1 MLASN
6 DESHVCIFLSM
17 KVFRVTGLVKMELSI
32 SVELGEMSKQL
43 FLCRY
48 VWIVSRYLKFK
59 MITVSFNF
67 LYP

>member
-32 SVELGEMSKQL
+32 SVQLGEMQL

-48 VWIVSRYLKFK
+48 VWVVSRYLKFK
-59 MITVSFNF
+59 TITVSFNF

>member
-48 VWIVSRYLKFK
+48 V
-59 MITVSFNF
+59 
-67 LYP
+67 